1 MRTEDGYIV
10 YECINGDESAFAL
23 LVDKYKA
30 AIFAIAYS
38 KLLNFQDAED
48 VTQEVFIKAYQKLN
62 NLKNYDKFVMWLH
75 AITNNLC
82 KNLIRSRSRRPDREY
97 IEDQEPLTLDNP
109 SIEFYKDNLVDELM
123 HDALN
128 SLPEI
133 YRQVLSLHYLGGMKD
148 IEIAEFLGM
157 SHTNVRQR
165 LMKARTLLKEEMTVM
180 MNTTFDG
187 QKLQAS
193 FTFRIVEMVKH
204 IKIQPIAPMKC
215 LPYGLSLATGLIIT
229 FLSLNPYIPQLTNIG
244 ILSGSPLPSETKVL
258 KVGEIPVDVVKT
270 AEIAIISNNMG
281 KGKSGEPKQ
290 PDMQNAFMD
299 PKIEGDT
306 WAQKADMPTARE
318 CATAEVDGKIYAI
331 GGTAD
336 GNTELSTV
344 EEYDT
349 KTDTWVKKANMP
361 TPRMY
366 PTASTL
372 SGKIYAIGGLLGNHT
387 QLSTVEEYDP
397 KTDTWT
403 KKADMLT
410 PRSMHSAA
418 VVNGK
423 IYVFGE
429 GIALQAVEEYDPALD
444 KWTKKADM
452 PTGRWSFGSAVVKD
466 KIYAIGGVVN
476 PGFQAHSVASVEEY
490 DPVSDKWTKKNDMPI
505 DSTGMTVCAVSD
517 KIYVITGGK
526 LVNGNKIPNLAIYI
540 YDPSTDEWTQKS
552 NSPTI
557 RAYSSG
563 NVVDGKIFVI
573 GGVSFNGYLSS
584 VEEYTPEGWQSS
596 VISSKGKLPSKWG
609 LMKQKE

>member
-1 MRTEDGYIV
+1 MRTEDGYIIH
-10 YECINGDESAFAL
+10 ECINGDKSAFAL
-23 LVDKYKA
+23 LIDKYKA
-30 AIFAIAYS
+30 AVFAIAYS

-48 VTQEVFIKAYQKLN
+48 ITQEVFIKAYQKLN
-62 NLKNYDKFVMWLH
+62 NLKHYDRFVVWLH
-75 AITNNLC
+75 SITNNLC
-82 KNLIRSRSRRPDREY
+82 KNFIRSRSRRPDREF
-97 IEDQEPLTLDNP
+97 IEDQESLALDSP
-109 SIEFYKDNLVDELM
+109 SIESYKDDLVNELI

-165 LMKARTLLKEEMTVM
+165 LMKARTLLKEEMMLM

-193 FTFRIVEMVKH
+193 FTFRVVEMVKH
-204 IKIQPIAPMKC
+204 IKIQPVTQMKG
-215 LPYGLSLATGLIIT
+215 LPYGLALTTGLIIT
-229 FLSLNPYIPQLTNIG
+229 FLSLNPYISQLNQIG
-244 ILSGSPLPSETKVL
+244 TITGAPLPSESKVL

-270 AEIAIISNNMG
+270 AEIAILSNKIG
-281 KGKSGEPKQ
+281 KGKGGEPKQ
-290 PDMQNAFMD
+290 PDIQNAFMA

-318 CATAEVDGKIYAI
+318 CATTEIDGKIYAI

-344 EEYDT
+344 EEYDP
-349 KTDTWVKKANMP
+349 KTDTWAKKANMP

-366 PTASTL
+366 TTASTL
-372 SGKIYAIGGLLGNHT
+372 NGKIYVIGGLLSNHT
-387 QLSTVEEYDP
+387 QLSTVEEYNP

-444 KWTKKADM
+444 KWTKKSDI

-476 PGFQAHSVASVEEY
+476 PGFQAHSISNVEEY
-490 DPVSDKWTKKNDMPI
+490 DPVSDKWTRKADMPI
-505 DSTGMTVCAVSD
+505 DRTGMVVCAVND
-517 KIYVITGGK
+517 KIYVIAGGK
-526 LVNGNKIPNLAIYI
+526 FINGNKIPNLAMNV
-540 YDPSTDEWTQKS
+540 YDPSTDEWSQKS

-563 NVVDGKIFVI
+563 NVVDGKIYVI
-573 GGVSFNGYLSS
+573 GGASFNGYLSL
-584 VEEYTPEGWQSS
+584 VEEYTPEDWKPSF
-596 VISSKGKLPSKWG
+596 ISPKYKLPSKWG
-609 LMKQKE
+609 ELK